1 MNSTNKSGFDRSIY
15 NYGKTSNDFVAQKM
29 SEARKLKD
37 LGSNLKNINK
47 KNLMG
52 VSNKLFQWNHHKLN
66 RTTEGFKGELSEPA
80 KSTIDL
86 YGDSDVPFYLDL
98 WCKGK
103 TIELTRP
110 NSPEL
115 KNLNSHIAP
124 KRIQKLAQTSLNFT
138 VHNAGAYQNCGQRER
153 TRSSRKRT

>member
-1 MNSTNKSGFDRSIY
+1 MYK
-15 NYGKTSNDFVAQKM
+15 YGKTSNDFVAQKI

-37 LGSNLKNINK
+37 LGSNLKNIDK

-52 VSNKLFQWNHHKLN
+52 VSNKLFQWNHHKLK
-66 RTTEGFKGELSEPA
+66 RTIEGVTGEMSEPA

-98 WCKGK
+98 WGKGK

-110 NSPEL
+110 NSPEP
-115 KNLNSHIAP
+115 KKLNSYNAP
-124 KRIQKLAQTSLNFT
+124 KRIRKLAKTSLNFT
-138 VHNAGAYQNCGQRER
+138 TDNAGA
-153 TRSSRKRT
+153 